1 MYGRIASLLEYLDD
15 TLAERKTRFCIRVE
29 IAAELCKRLQLA
41 ILRIEQLKRS
51 RDLLHRLELSAAS
64 DTRYRD
70 TGIYSRHNARMEQLG
85 LEEYLTVGN
94 RNYVCRDISRNIA
107 RLSLDYRQCGYRAS
121 AVLRSNASGTLE
133 QARMEIEYV
142 SRISLSSRRTA
153 DKQRECAVGDSM
165 LAQIVINDE
174 HISALL
180 AKILRHSAA
189 RIRCYILQRC
199 TLGGTGGNNDGIR
212 HSARS
217 RKLILNFDDR
227 CILLSYR
234 NIDAYNILIAL
245 IDNGINS
252 YLCLTRLAVS
262 DDKLTL
268 SASYRYHAV
277 DSLDTRLQRH
287 RYTLS
292 LDYSGCLSLYRAGLC

>member
-1 MYGRIASLLEYLDD
+1 
-15 TLAERKTRFCIRVE
+15 
-29 IAAELCKRLQLA
+29 
-41 ILRIEQLKRS
+41 
-51 RDLLHRLELSAAS
+51 
-64 DTRYRD
+64 
-70 TGIYSRHNARMEQLG
+70 
-85 LEEYLTVGN
+85 
-94 RNYVCRDISRNIA
+94 
-107 RLSLDYRQCGYRAS
+107 
-121 AVLRSNASGTLE
+121 
-133 QARMEIEYV
+133 MEIEYV

-153 DKQRECAVGDSM
+153 DKQRECAVGDGM

-199 TLGGTGGNNDGIR
+199 TLGGTGGNNDGQTGIVPG
-212 HSARS
+212 S

-292 LDYSGCLSLYRAGLC
+292 